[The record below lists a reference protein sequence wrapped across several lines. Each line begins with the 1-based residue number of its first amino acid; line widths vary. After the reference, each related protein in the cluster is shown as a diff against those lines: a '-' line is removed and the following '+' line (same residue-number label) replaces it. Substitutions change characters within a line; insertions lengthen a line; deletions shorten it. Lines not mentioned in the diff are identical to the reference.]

1 LKASQL
7 RRTLIESLILNDNLL
22 FILTSYFGLLKIT
35 SIGKGIA
42 LKIVSGINIAGGR
55 NSLKNFDQ
63 WTKELSKQIVLQS
76 DEQDMKA
83 TGKANEFFN
92 DDDFEEEE

>member
-7 RRTLIESLILNDNLL
+7 RRTLIESLILEDNLL
-22 FILTSYFGLLKIT
+22 FILTSYFDLLKIT

-42 LKIVSGINIAGGR
+42 SKIFSGINTAGGR
-55 NSLKNFDQ
+55 NSLNNFDQ
-63 WTKELSKQIVLQS
+63 WTKELSKQIVIQS
-76 DEQDMKA
+76 DEEDRKA
-83 TGKANEFFN
+83 IGKANEFVN